1 VVGVEGVVVVVGVVV
16 PSWVVEEQ
24 QTHNRM
30 DYMRVHMKEHSH
42 HT

>member
-1 VVGVEGVVVVVGVVV
+1 MVEVEEEVVVVVVT
-16 PSWVVEEQ
+16 WVVEQ

-30 DYMRVHMKEHSH
+30 DYMRVHMREHIH